1 MSETSVDVYKD
12 LICSMIRKMSN
23 ERFIKQIYGII
34 YRENR
39 REVV

>member
-1 MSETSVDVYKD
+1 MMEASVDVYKD
-12 LICSMIRKMSN
+12 MICSMIRSMNN

-34 YRENR
+34 YRENK